1 MDQYG
6 VYLPYLCL
14 FKITVLFY
22 TFLITI
28 NWWLGNCNFQVVEIF
43 GIFGFEVTKMFSSI
57 IVFTYIYIN
66 SEQTLKFWLG
76 FATQSVRENTD

>member
-14 FKITVLFY
+14 FKITVLFS

-28 NWWLGNCNFQVVEIF
+28 NWWLGNCNFQFVEIF
-43 GIFGFEVTKMFSSI
+43 GIFFGFEVTKNVQFLDHCI
-57 IVFTYIYIN
+57 YIY
-66 SEQTLKFWLG
+66 LHKL
-76 FATQSVRENTD
+76 

>member
-14 FKITVLFY
+14 FKITVLFS

-28 NWWLGNCNFQVVEIF
+28 NYWWLGNCNFQVVEIF
-43 GIFGFEVTKMFSSI
+43 GIFLVSK
-57 IVFTYIYIN
+57 
-66 SEQTLKFWLG
+66 
-76 FATQSVRENTD
+76 